1 MKEDKMGKRKLWLLV
16 AGITVIVMLA
26 VLPSATRNYASAEA
40 TQAKTIKIGG
50 LFGLTGFFSAF
61 DQVQAQEAKVTADI
75 INEKGGIKV
84 KEQHYNI
91 KLITYDFKSTMD
103 GVAAGAN
110 KLVFQDG
117 VKFMIAPSAFFS
129 PPTRD
134 ICESNKIIRGQTF
147 ITGTPQELGPG
158 MDYTFLCHNS
168 AFEHAIWSIRYLK
181 KAYPNVKSVVWLHP
195 DDGNQAYVFEKE
207 KEYLQQAGYTIIGD
221 MVTFANETADFS
233 PIAIKI
239 VGAKADGIFMANGT
253 PLHAGN
259 LLKAV
264 RQLGS
269 DLPFVY
275 AGDTAPTD
283 IIAIAGPDA
292 SYNFFSPGTY
302 NGAPNTPPL
311 MQEIIDRIYANY
323 GERSIHMQAVNVLVA
338 FQQAIEAANS
348 LDTTDVKNT
357 WEKMDTMEF
366 PSGTAKLGGLKTYG
380 IKHAYSHP
388 DEIWTLVDGK
398 PVFGAWIDESP
409 MP

>member
-1 MKEDKMGKRKLWLLV
+1 MENRKSCLFITRITLV
-16 AGITVIVMLA
+16 TILTVLFLVTICFESTEA
-26 VLPSATRNYASAEA
+26 AEE
-40 TQAKTIKIGG
+40 KTLKIGG

-61 DQVQAQEAKVTADI
+61 DQVQEQEAQVTADI
-75 INEKGGIKV
+75 INESGGIKV
-84 KEQHYNI
+84 KGQPYNI

-110 KLVFQDG
+110 KLIYQDK

-129 PPTRD
+129 PPTKD
-134 ICESNKIIRGQTF
+134 IAESNKVIRGETF
-147 ITGTPQELGPG
+147 ITGTPQELGRG

-168 AFEHAIWSIRYLK
+168 AFEHALWSIKYLK
-181 KAYPNVKSVVWLHP
+181 QAYPRVKSVVWLHP
-195 DDGNQAYVFEKE
+195 DDGNQAYVFKMEKG
-207 KEYLQQAGYTIIGD
+207 YLQQAGYSIVGD
-221 MVTFANETADFS
+221 MMTFANETADFS

-239 VGAKADGIFMANGT
+239 VGAKADAIFMANGT

-283 IIAIAGPDA
+283 IIAIAGRSA
-292 SYNFFSPGTY
+292 AYNFFSPGTFG
-302 NGAPNTPPL
+302 GAPNTPPL
-311 MQEIIDRIYANY
+311 MQEIVDRIYAKY
-323 GERSIHMQAVNVLVA
+323 GERSIHMQAVNVLFA
-338 FQQAIEAANS
+338 FKQAIEAAGS

-357 WEKMDTMEF
+357 WETMDTMEF
-366 PSGTAKLGGLKTYG
+366 PSGTARLGGLETYG

-398 PVFGAWIDESP
+398 PVFGAWVDESP

>member
-1 MKEDKMGKRKLWLLV
+1 MENRKSWFNVVRMTLIVILVVLL
-16 AGITVIVMLA
+16 TVPFVSKSTEA
-26 VLPSATRNYASAEA
+26 AEA
-40 TQAKTIKIGG
+40 KTLKIGG

-61 DQVQAQEAKVTADI
+61 DQVQEQEAQVTADI
-75 INEKGGIKV
+75 INENGGIKV
-84 KEQHYNI
+84 KGQPYNI

-103 GVAAGAN
+103 GVSAGAN

-129 PPTRD
+129 PPSRE
-134 ICESNKIIRGQTF
+134 IAESNKVIRGETF

-158 MDYTFLCHNS
+158 MEYTFLCHNS
-168 AFEHAIWSIRYLK
+168 AFEHALWSIKYLK
-181 KAYPNVKSVVWLHP
+181 QAYPNVKSVAWLHP

-207 KEYLQQAGYTIIGD
+207 KGYLQQNGYSIVGG
-221 MVTFANETADFS
+221 MMTFANETADFS
-233 PIAIKI
+233 PIAMKI
-239 VGAKADGIFMANGT
+239 VSAKPDAIFMANGT

-283 IIAIAGPDA
+283 IIAIAGKNA
-292 SYNFFSPGTY
+292 AYNFFSPGTY
-302 NGAPNTPPL
+302 KGAPNTPL
-311 MQEIIDRIYANY
+311 MMQAIIERIYDKY
-323 GERSIHMQAVNVLVA
+323 GERSIHMQAVNVLFA
-338 FQQAIEAANS
+338 FKQAIEAANS
-348 LDTTDVKNT
+348 LDTTDVKNA
-357 WEKMDTMEF
+357 WEKMDTIEF

>member
-1 MKEDKMGKRKLWLLV
+1 MGNRKSWFLV
-16 AGITVIVMLA
+16 AGFTIVVMLG
-26 VLPSATRNYASAEA
+26 VLLFEA
-40 TQAKTIKIGG
+40 TNCTSVQAAEVKTIKIGG

-61 DQVQAQEAKVTADI
+61 DQVQEQEARLTADI
-75 INEKGGIKV
+75 INENGGIKV
-84 KEQHYNI
+84 KGQQYNI

-103 GVAAGAN
+103 GVTSGAN

-129 PPTRD
+129 PPTRE
-134 ICESNKIIRGQTF
+134 ICEPNKVIRGETF
-147 ITGTPQELGPG
+147 ITDTPQELGAG

-168 AFEHAIWSIRYLK
+168 AFEHAIWSATYLK
-181 KAYPNVKSVVWLHP
+181 QAYPEVKSLVWLHP

-207 KEYLQQAGYTIIGD
+207 KVYLQQAGYSIVGN
-221 MVTFANETADFS
+221 MMTFANETADFS
-233 PIAIKI
+233 PIAVKI
-239 VGAKADGIFMANGT
+239 VAAKADGIFMANGT

-269 DLPFVY
+269 NLPFVY

-283 IIAIAGPDA
+283 IIAIAGANA
-292 SYNFFSPGTY
+292 SNNFFSPGTF

-311 MQEIIDRIYANY
+311 MQEIIDRIYAKY
-323 GERSIHMQAVNVLVA
+323 GERSIHMQAVNVLFA
-338 FQQAIEAANS
+338 FKQAIEAADS
-348 LDTTDVKNT
+348 LDTTDVKNA
-357 WEKMDTMEF
+357 WEQMGTMEF
-366 PSGTAKLGGLKTYG
+366 PSGIAKQGGLKTYG

-388 DEIWTLVDGK
+388 DEIWTLVEGK

>member
-1 MKEDKMGKRKLWLLV
+1 MVKRKSWLS
-16 AGITVIVMLA
+16 VIRMTLIVILA
-26 VLPSATRNYASAEA
+26 VLFTIPIVSKSTEAAEA
-40 TQAKTIKIGG
+40 KTLKIGG

-61 DQVQAQEAKVTADI
+61 DQVQAQEAQVTADI
-75 INEKGGIKV
+75 INENGGIKV
-84 KEQHYNI
+84 KGQRYNI

-103 GVAAGAN
+103 GVSAGAN

-117 VKFMIAPSAFFS
+117 VKYMIAPSAFFS

-134 ICESNKIIRGQTF
+134 IAESNKVIRGETF

-158 MDYTFLCHNS
+158 MEYTFLCHNS
-168 AFEHAIWSIRYLK
+168 AFEHALWSIKYLK
-181 KAYPNVKSVVWLHP
+181 QAYPSVKSVVWLHP

-207 KEYLQQAGYTIIGD
+207 KGYLQQAGYSIVGGL
-221 MVTFANETADFS
+221 MTFANETADFS
-233 PIAIKI
+233 PIAMKI
-239 VGAKADGIFMANGT
+239 VAAKPDAIFMANGT

-283 IIAIAGPDA
+283 IIAIAGAPA
-292 SYNFFSPGTY
+292 AYSFFSPGTY
-302 NGAPNTPPL
+302 KGAPNTPL
-311 MQEIIDRIYANY
+311 MMQAIIERIYDKY
-323 GERSIHMQAVNVLVA
+323 GERSIHMQAVNVLFA
-338 FQQAIEAANS
+338 FQQAIQAADS
-348 LDTTDVKNT
+348 LDTTVVKNV
-357 WEKMDTMEF
+357 WEKMDTMQF
-366 PSGTAKLGGLKTYG
+366 PSGTARLGGLKTYG

-388 DEIWTLVDGK
+388 DEIWTLVNGK